1 MSVKIDL
8 ISPDKKHLAA
18 LLRAVAEMIEES
30 SNETV
35 TVTAS
40 IEFNRKKKDC

>member
-1 MSVKIDL
+1 VSVKIDL
-8 ISPDKKHLAA
+8 VTPNKTHLAA
-18 LLRAVAEMIEES
+18 LLRAVADMIDES

-40 IEFNRKKKDC
+40 IQFNKRDC